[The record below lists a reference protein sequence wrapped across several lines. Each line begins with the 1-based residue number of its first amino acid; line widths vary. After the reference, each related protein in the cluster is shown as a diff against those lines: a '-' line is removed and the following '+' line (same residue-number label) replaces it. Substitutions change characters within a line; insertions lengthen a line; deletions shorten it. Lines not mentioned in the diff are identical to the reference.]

1 MPKKNKK
8 VKKRIWA
15 ILSLVLIVQISAFG
29 YMSYEI
35 TSLKSTVDKQE
46 LLLDSQGQLLNS
58 SVGTIN
64 QMIKTDKQLIDLYKK
79 LRDRLDGMWH

>member
-1 MPKKNKK
+1 MSKKSKNK
-8 VKKRIWA
+8 RIRV

-35 TSLKSTVDKQE
+35 TSLKSTVTKQE

-58 SVGTIN
+58 SVGAIN
-64 QMIKTDKQLIDLYKK
+64 KMIKTDKQLIDLYKK
-79 LRDRLDGMWH
+79 LRDRLEGMWH